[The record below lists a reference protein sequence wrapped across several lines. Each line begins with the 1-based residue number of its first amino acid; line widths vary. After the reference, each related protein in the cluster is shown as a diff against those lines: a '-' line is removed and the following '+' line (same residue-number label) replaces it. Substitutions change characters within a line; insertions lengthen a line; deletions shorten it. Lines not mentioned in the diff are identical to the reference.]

1 MIQCGY
7 LVISWTYWEGNINY
21 RYIHKIINNG
31 TVVNVHISSVLKTL
45 PCFKSNLYLKFFLIE
60 KCFFSE
66 IFCSNVSSGGCVWFL
81 RQGCQVCFK
90 FKFMR
95 QKIKYQFFYDQF
107 TNNRIDFERDNYFFH
122 QLPSFPTTSISI
134 TKLVGEY
141 RID

>member
-7 LVISWTYWEGNINY
+7 LAISWTYWEGNINY

-31 TVVNVHISSVLKTL
+31 TVVNVHISYVLKTL
-45 PCFKSNLYLKFFLIE
+45 PCFKSNLYLKFFDRKMLFFRNILL
-60 KCFFSE
+60 KCEQWWLCLVSAPG
-66 IFCSNVSSGGCVWFL
+66 VSSL
-81 RQGCQVCFK
+81 LQIQIHEA
-90 FKFMR
+90 
-95 QKIKYQFFYDQF
+95 KIKYQFFYDQF
-107 TNNRIDFERDNYFFH
+107 TNFKRDNYFFH